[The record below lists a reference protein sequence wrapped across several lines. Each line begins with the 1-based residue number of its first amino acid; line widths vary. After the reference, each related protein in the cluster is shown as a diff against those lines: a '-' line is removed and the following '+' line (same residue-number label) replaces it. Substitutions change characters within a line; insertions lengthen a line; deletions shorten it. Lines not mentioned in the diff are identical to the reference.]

1 MNTQMGNTTF
11 SRRAAMLGAA
21 ALPVIRVLKGQS
33 KPKSVVIS
41 SNNRANGGVN
51 CCNKAMEM
59 IKTGKDTLDAVI
71 AGVNIVELD
80 PNDTSVG
87 YGGLPN
93 EDGVVQLD
101 ASCVHGPTRRM
112 GAVGAIEGIK
122 TPSKV
127 AQLVMAETDHMMLVG
142 AGATRFAKIWGFPEE
157 DLLTDKSRLAY
168 RMWKR
173 EMRDR
178 NGHTFWESGVDGPP
192 PPPDKPGKMAELKR
206 VFPEYDEET
215 LAWAYDVAVNP
226 PHGTI
231 NCIALNEKGEMS
243 AVTTTSGMA
252 FKIAGRCGDSPIIG
266 GGLWLDQDV
275 GGAGSTGRGEEN
287 LRVCGAHTVV
297 ENMKHGMS
305 PKDAILDTLKRVSRN
320 FNDDK
325 KRLDAVDLNFYALS
339 KTGEYAGGSLWGP
352 SRYVACT
359 GDAAGHVEQS
369 VYLYEHPR
377 G

>member
-1 MNTQMGNTTF
+1 MV
-11 SRRAAMLGAA
+11 GAA
-21 ALPVIRVLKGQS
+21 ALPMIRVLKGQS

-41 SNNRANGGVN
+41 SNNRANGGIN
-51 CCNKAMEM
+51 CCNKALEL
-59 IKTGKDTLDAVI
+59 IKSGKDTLDAIV

-101 ASCVHGPTRRM
+101 ASCVHGPSRRM

-127 AQLVMAETDHMMLVG
+127 AQLVMSETDHMMLVG
-142 AGATRFAKIWGFPEE
+142 AGALKFAKVWGFPEE

-178 NGHTFWESGVDGPP
+178 NGHTFWESNIDAPSAAP
-192 PPPDKPGKMAELKR
+192 ADKSPDKPAKLGELMR
-206 VFPEYDEET
+206 DFPGYDEET
-215 LAWAYDVAVNP
+215 LAWAYDVAMHP

-305 PKDAILDTLKRVSRN
+305 PKEAILDTLRRVSRN
-320 FNDDK
+320 FNNDK
-325 KRLDAVDLNFYALS
+325 KRLEAVDLNFYALS

-352 SRYVACT
+352 ARFVAAAS
-359 GDAAGHVEQS
+359 DAPGHVEQS
-369 VYLYEHPR
+369 VYLYEH
-377 G
+377 

>member
-1 MNTQMGNTTF
+1 MSNFSF
-11 SRRAAMLGAA
+11 SRRAAVFGAA

-41 SNNRANGGVN
+41 SNNRTNGGIN

-59 IKTGKDTLDAVI
+59 IKAGKDTLDAAI

-101 ASCVHGPTRRM
+101 ASCVHGPSRRM

-142 AGATRFAKIWGFPEE
+142 AGALKFAKVWGFPEE

-173 EMRDR
+173 EMRDK
-178 NGHTFWESGVDGPP
+178 NGP
-192 PPPDKPGKMAELKR
+192 A
-206 VFPEYDEET
+206 
-215 LAWAYDVAVNP
+215 
-226 PHGTI
+226 
-231 NCIALNEKGEMS
+231 
-243 AVTTTSGMA
+243 
-252 FKIAGRCGDSPIIG
+252 
-266 GGLWLDQDV
+266 
-275 GGAGSTGRGEEN
+275 
-287 LRVCGAHTVV
+287 
-297 ENMKHGMS
+297 
-305 PKDAILDTLKRVSRN
+305 SRA
-320 FNDDK
+320 K
-325 KRLDAVDLNFYALS
+325 
-339 KTGEYAGGSLWGP
+339 
-352 SRYVACT
+352 
-359 GDAAGHVEQS
+359 
-369 VYLYEHPR
+369 
-377 G
+377 

>member
-1 MNTQMGNTTF
+1 MSNFTF
-11 SRRAAMLGAA
+11 SRRAAVVGAA
-21 ALPVIRVLKGQS
+21 VLPVISVLKGQS

-41 SNNRANGGVN
+41 SNNRANGGIN
-51 CCNKAMEM
+51 CCNKAMEL
-59 IKTGKDTLDAVI
+59 IKAGKDTLDAVI

-101 ASCVHGPTRRM
+101 ASCVHGPSRRM
-112 GAVGAIEGIK
+112 GSVGAIEGIK
-122 TPSKV
+122 TPSRV
-127 AQLVMAETDHMMLVG
+127 AQLVMSETDHMMLVG
-142 AGATRFAKIWGFPEE
+142 AGALKFAKVWGLPEE

-178 NGHTFWESGVDGPP
+178 NGHTFWESNIDAPPQADG
-192 PPPDKPGKMAELKR
+192 KRGELPGKMAELKR
-206 VFPEYDEET
+206 EFPGYDEET
-215 LAWAYDVAVNP
+215 LAWAYEVAQRP

-231 NCIALNEKGEMS
+231 NCIALSEKGEMS

-297 ENMKHGMS
+297 ENMRHGMS
-305 PKDAILDTLKRVSRN
+305 PKEAILDTLKRVSRN

-325 KRLDAVDLNFYALS
+325 KRLEAVDLNFYALS

-352 SRYVACT
+352 SKFVAST
-359 GDAAGHVEQS
+359 SDAAGHVEES
-369 VYLYEHPR
+369 VYLYEH
-377 G
+377 

>member
-1 MNTQMGNTTF
+1 M
-11 SRRAAMLGAA
+11 GAA
-21 ALPVIRVLKGQS
+21 ALPMIRVLKGQP

-51 CCNKAMEM
+51 CCNKALELMRA
-59 IKTGKDTLDAVI
+59 GKDTLDAIV

-87 YGGLPN
+87 FGGLPN

-101 ASCVHGPTRRM
+101 ASCVHGPSRRM

-122 TPSKV
+122 TPSKI
-127 AQLVMAETDHMMLVG
+127 AQLVMSETDHMMLVG

-178 NGHTFWESGVDGPP
+178 NGHTFWESNIDAPP
-192 PPPDKPGKMAELKR
+192 AESPKRGAAPVRQGEKKLAELQR
-206 VFPEYDEET
+206 EYPGYDEET
-215 LAWAYDVAVNP
+215 LAWAYETAQHP

-243 AVTTTSGMA
+243 AITTTSGMA
-252 FKIAGRCGDSPIIG
+252 FKIPGRCGDSPIIG

-297 ENMKHGMS
+297 ENMRHGMS
-305 PKDAILDTLKRVSRN
+305 PKEAILDTLKRVSRN
-320 FNDDK
+320 FSDDK
-325 KRLDAVDLNFYALS
+325 KRLEAVELNFYALS

-352 SRYVACT
+352 SKFVAAAS
-359 GDAAGHVEQS
+359 DSAGHVEPA
-369 VYLYEHPR
+369 VYLYEH
-377 G
+377 